1 LPQIINLLPDNIA
14 NQIAAGE
21 VIQRPASAV
30 KELLENAVDAGAT
43 QIHLLIKDAG
53 KELIR
58 VIDNGKGMSDIDA
71 RMCFERHAT
80 SKIQNINDL
89 FSIRTMGFR
98 GEALASIAAVAQ
110 VELKTKQA
118 STDIGTE
125 VHISNSV
132 VGKQEPAGINNG
144 TSISVKNLFHSVPA
158 RRAFLKSNT
167 TEIRHVVDEF
177 TRVAM
182 AFPEVSFKLT
192 NNDTDIFNLDSG
204 NLKQRI
210 VGLMGNTFTSKL
222 VSVQEPTDYLSIT
235 GFVGTPDAATKTRG
249 AQFFFVNNRFIKSAY
264 LNHAVNN
271 AYQQILA
278 KDEFPAFFLFLNL
291 DPAKIDANVHP
302 TKQEI
307 KFEDEK
313 LVYAFVNSAVKAAL
327 SKNSIAPSIDFDL
340 DQGIMS
346 LSSITQPISEAT
358 KQQVSNDYLFNTF
371 SQKGQA
377 HFIDKGNSVNNWREL
392 YKGAEQIANDG
403 SKIMSS
409 SLNDTEQSELAL
421 KQDVALLQI
430 LSKYIVY
437 PKSNGV
443 LLINIRRAKQRI
455 IYDKLVQNLSDG
467 QQSASQQ
474 LLHPQTLELNTAN
487 SLILS
492 EILEDINKIGYTIE
506 PFGNNTYIIQAVPAD
521 TSTTDAMQDILSTIE
536 QYKYSTDIQKV
547 GASEKLFRSIAYN
560 KSQQG
565 VDALNLEQMQDL
577 CSAIFSS
584 AQPEY
589 TPGGDKIFVSMSR
602 EQLDAYFK

>member
-1 LPQIINLLPDNIA
+1 LSQIINLLPDNIA

-43 QIHLLIKDAG
+43 QVHLLIKDAG

-110 VELKTKQA
+110 VELKTKQ
-118 STDIGTE
+118 TDTEIGTE
-125 VHISNSV
+125 VHISNSIV
-132 VGKQEPAGINNG
+132 SKQEPAGINNG
-144 TSISVKNLFHSVPA
+144 TSISIKNLFHSVPA

-182 AFPEVSFKLT
+182 AFPEVAFKFT
-192 NNDTDIFNLDSG
+192 NNDTDVFNLDGG

-210 VGLMGNTFTSKL
+210 VGLLGNTFNSKL
-222 VSVQEPTDYLSIT
+222 VSVNEPTEYLSIA
-235 GFVGTPDAATKTRG
+235 GFVGTPDTATKTRG

-278 KDEFPAFFLFLNL
+278 RDEYAAFFLFINL

-346 LSSITQPISEAT
+346 LSSITQPLSEQT
-358 KQQVSNDYLFNTF
+358 KQQVSNDYLFNSF

-392 YKGAEQIANDG
+392 YKGAEQIDSEG
-403 SKIMSS
+403 SKIISS
-409 SLNDTEQSELAL
+409 SINNSEQHMLEL
-421 KQDVALLQI
+421 KQDVELLQV

-437 PKSNGV
+437 PKNNGI

-455 IYDKLVQNLSDG
+455 IYDTLEQNMNSQNTQL
-467 QQSASQQ
+467 AQQ

-492 EILEDINKIGYTIE
+492 EILEDINKIGYLVE
-506 PFGNNTYIIQAVPAD
+506 PFGNNTYIMQAVPAD
-521 TSTTDAMQDILSTIE
+521 VDTADAYTEILGIIE

-547 GASEKLFRSIAYN
+547 SASEKLLRTIAYN

-565 VDALNLEQMQDL
+565 ADALSKEQMQDL
-577 CSAIFSS
+577 CSTLFSS
-584 AQPEY
+584 AQPEF
-589 TPGGDKIFVSMSR
+589 TPGGDRIFVSMSR
-602 EQLDAYFK
+602 DELDTRFR